1 MESVTL
7 SASLRP
13 AVRMRG
19 VLRPAAIPAMPP
31 DYAGAYAVT
40 PSAAAQTLPTA
51 GHILYAD
58 VAVAAIPYAESPNA
72 GGGLTAVIGG
82 A

>member
-7 SASLRP
+7 RAFLRP
-13 AVRMRG
+13 AVQMKG
-19 VLRPAAIPAMPP
+19 VLRPTAMMDMPT
-31 DYAGAYAVT
+31 YMGAYAVT
-40 PSAAAQTLPTA
+40 PAAATQTLPTA
-51 GHILYAD
+51 GCFLHTD
-58 VAVAAIPYAESPNA
+58 VVVAAIPYAELPNA